1 MRGAICKAL
10 IDLIKTNVNGT
21 EYSDLYGKNVSDR
34 NLSFDQIQDF
44 PYCTVTPGTS
54 TREYLPSEQTWKY
67 LDVRIRLYVRN
78 EEDPQGELELLI
90 ADIENLIDSNLVL
103 EYTVTKPSGD
113 EEVGYT
119 TDLRIS
125 SVITDEGILNPLGFA
140 EISVQVMYASLR
152 R

>member
-10 IDLIKTNVNGT
+10 IHLIKTEVNGT
-21 EYSDLYGKNVSDR
+21 NYSNLFGNVSDK
-34 NLSFDQIQDF
+34 NLHFDQIQDF
-44 PYCTVTPGTS
+44 PYCTVTPSSS

-67 LDVRIRLYVRN
+67 LDVRIRLYVKN

-90 ADIENLIDSNLVL
+90 ADIENLIDSNLTL

-113 EEVGYT
+113 VEVGYT
-119 TDLRIS
+119 TDSTIN
-125 SVITDEGILNPLGFA
+125 SVITDEGILSPLGFA
-140 EISVQVMYASLR
+140 EISVQIKYASLR